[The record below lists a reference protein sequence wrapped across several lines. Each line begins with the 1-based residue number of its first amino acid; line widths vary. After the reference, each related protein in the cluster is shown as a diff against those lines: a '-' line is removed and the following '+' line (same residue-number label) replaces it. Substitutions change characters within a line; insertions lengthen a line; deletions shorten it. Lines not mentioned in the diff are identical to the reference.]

1 MKVQI
6 VRYAES
12 FMLWM
17 IDQMGDEAWGRKKKG
32 LVEAAWARS
41 KMNTP

>member
-6 VRYAES
+6 VRYAEG

-17 IDQMGDEAWGRKKKG
+17 MDQMGDEAWWRKKKG
-32 LVEAAWARS
+32 LAEAAWARS

>member
-6 VRYAES
+6 VRYAEN

-17 IDQMGDEAWGRKKKG
+17 IDQMGDEAWGRKKKA

-41 KMNTP
+41 KMNKP